1 MPADILFA
9 LIGFAFVTSLT
20 PGPNNIMLLSS
31 GVNYGFRRTIPHM
44 LGIVAGFPLMLIA
57 VGLGLGQILERA
69 PQVFV
74 GLKIVGGIYLL
85 YLAWKIA
92 NAGGVDVDN
101 SNKKPFTFVEAA
113 AFQWVNPKSWVAAI
127 SAITVYSDTDN
138 YLQSVFW
145 IGLVFFFAA
154 LASVTTWTGFGT
166 GLRTFLS
173 KPKTLR
179 IFNIAMA
186 LLLVASL
193 WPMLR

>member
-1 MPADILFA
+1 MSTDILIA

-44 LGIVAGFPLMLIA
+44 LGIITGFPLMLVA

-69 PQVFV
+69 
-74 GLKIVGGIYLL
+74 VGGIYLL

-101 SNKKPFTFVEAA
+101 SYKKPFTFVEAA
-113 AFQWVNPKSWVAAI
+113 AFQWVNPKSWVAGI

-154 LASVTTWTGFGT
+154 LVSVTTWTGFGT